1 MICRFEPAL
10 CLHLQN
16 VLIVL
21 SSKPKLSSRYCFFSF
36 FSNIFT
42 ALVLQFFRLT
52 FLSGLVFGSLCCF
65 LGCEPPTESVAPSP
79 QLSPLAPLPPTA
91 HYPEALLQNYA
102 YNRGQLI
109 FTPQNIRLGSPT
121 SVLAERRFART
132 NRGIQVHLCLN
143 HQQHSLAN
151 DNIIN
156 YPIKDGTHQLYA
168 FLVSSHFESIKTPT
182 AVFAKAIT
190 VQNGQLT
197 RSSSLTTAA
206 VVYNTPFGT
215 HKVQAEDSLLVDFVL
230 VNTTLSPDGNR
241 VQLQLNE
248 HPPWVVDQWQAYSL
262 TGLQPGQQRLRLT
275 LLDHTGQ
282 ALAAPVEGV
291 FEVATTEPPQ

>member
-1 MICRFEPAL
+1 MF
-10 CLHLQN
+10 HLQN

-21 SSKPKLSSRYCFFSF
+21 SSKLKPSSRYCFFSF

-52 FLSGLVFGSLCCF
+52 FLSGLVFGGLYCF
-65 LGCEPPTESVAPSP
+65 LSCEAPTESTTILP
-79 QLSPLAPLPPTA
+79 QLSPLKPLPPTA
-91 HYPEALLQNYA
+91 LYPEALLQNYA

-121 SVLAERRFART
+121 SILTERHFART
-132 NRGIQVHLCLN
+132 NKGIQVHLCLD

-151 DNIIN
+151 DNIIS
-156 YPIKDGTHQLYA
+156 YPIKDGTHRLYA

-182 AVFAKAIT
+182 AIFAKAIT
-190 VQNGQLT
+190 VQNGQLA
-197 RSSSLTTAA
+197 RSSSLTTPT

-215 HKVQAEDSLLVDFVL
+215 HKLQMKDSLLVDFVL

-241 VQLQLNE
+241 VQLQLDE
-248 HPPWVVDQWQAYSL
+248 QPPWIVDQWQSYRL
-262 TGLQPGQQRLRLT
+262 TGLLPGQHRLRLT
-275 LLDHTGQ
+275 LINHDGQ
-282 ALAAPVEGV
+282 VLADPVEGTFKV
-291 FEVATTEPPQ
+291 VTPEPPH